1 MKVESPL
8 PNAGVND
15 MHGHGELRD
24 LLAGADDM
32 TRAIVEAGFSRLR
45 THGME
50 QAASFLSFNMTK
62 LRASSRAG
70 LRDAEVQADTRD
82 MATAD

>member
-8 PNAGVND
+8 PNSGAND
-15 MHGHGELRD
+15 MHGHRELRD

-45 THGME
+45 TQGME
-50 QAASFLSFNMTK
+50 HAASFLSFNMTK
-62 LRASSRAG
+62 LRATSRAS
-70 LRDAEVQADTRD
+70 LRACDAQANLLE